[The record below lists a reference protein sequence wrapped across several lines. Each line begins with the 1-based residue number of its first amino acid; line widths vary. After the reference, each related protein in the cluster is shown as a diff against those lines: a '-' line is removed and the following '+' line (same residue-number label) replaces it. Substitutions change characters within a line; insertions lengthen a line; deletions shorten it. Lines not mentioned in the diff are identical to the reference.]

1 MVVSAGADEGG
12 RVAVALHHLESED
25 VAVEGERTIEV
36 RDLEVHVSDVDPR
49 IDRFGHTPNASA
61 RALRAAVGVQPRSG
75 VQCGTARMDGDAAS
89 PGEGKANVRRAR
101 ARGGA
106 PARPAGTERGADV
119 AVAAV
124 RPRGPFSLRLSTRL
138 ASDATRIV
146 RNGMLRAVVDVDGE
160 LEGVEAWQRPDGTV
174 LVRARTA
181 EAVDQVRFVLALDAD
196 HSEFLIRFADDPLL
210 GAAVR
215 RLRGLRPVRC
225 ATVTQALLRA
235 LCGQLISSHLARA
248 TERRIVRAATPA
260 LDKLHA
266 PPTPA
271 MLGRFAPA
279 ELRKLGLAGP
289 RASALVRLCRS
300 LDLERLREAE
310 TEATAN
316 RLLREPRL
324 GPWSI
329 GVICLEGLG
338 RYERGLVGDLGLIK
352 LLSSLRGRRVEA
364 WETAELLEPYGPWAG
379 LASVYMLAAFKEG
392 LLPLPQRLAA

>member
-1 MVVSAGADEGG
+1 M
-12 RVAVALHHLESED
+12 
-25 VAVEGERTIEV
+25 
-36 RDLEVHVSDVDPR
+36 
-49 IDRFGHTPNASA
+49 
-61 RALRAAVGVQPRSG
+61 
-75 VQCGTARMDGDAAS
+75 
-89 PGEGKANVRRAR
+89 
-101 ARGGA
+101 
-106 PARPAGTERGADV
+106 